1 MSRLREE
8 ETGAM
13 SRLREEETGAMSRLR
28 EEETGAMR
36 QARLMKARSWR
47 RVGRRV
53 AVLSASAL
61 ILTSCGQWR
70 GVANVPLPGGPGTE
84 SGSTTLYV
92 QMPETL
98 ALNANSRVRVRDVFV
113 GRVRKIE
120 LINWVPTLT
129 VDLEP
134 GIVLPKNTLAKIGQ
148 TSLLGSQHVEL
159 NPPEHP
165 SAEKLRNGDTIPLAQ
180 SSAYPTI
187 ERTLAGISGILTGGG
202 IPNIETIQ
210 TEVFNILNGRADQ
223 IRDFLGRL
231 DTFTN
236 ELNQQRHDI
245 TRAIDS
251 TNRLLNIVAA
261 RNDTLDRVLTEFP
274 PLIQHFADTRELF
287 ADAVTA
293 LGRLSAAA
301 DDTLSNS
308 NANLHTNLQNLQR
321 PLKQLARSAPYL
333 VEALK
338 LILTVPFNIE
348 NIPKAVRGDY
358 INVSLTID
366 LTLSSVDNAF
376 LSGTG
381 VSGMLRALEQA
392 WGRDPATMIPDVR
405 FTPNPHDAPGGPLVE
420 RGE

>member
-1 MSRLREE
+1 MKIRKVSRI
-8 ETGAM
+8 
-13 SRLREEETGAMSRLR
+13 
-28 EEETGAMR
+28 
-36 QARLMKARSWR
+36 
-47 RVGRRV
+47 GRRI
-53 AVLSASAL
+53 AVLAAAAL
-61 ILTSCGQWR
+61 VLTSCGQWR

-129 VDLEP
+129 IDLQP
-134 GIVLPKNTLAKIGQ
+134 GIELPKNTLAKIGQ

-159 NPPEHP
+159 NPPEDP
-165 SAEKLRNGDTIPLAQ
+165 SREMLKSGDTIPLAQ

-202 IPNIETIQ
+202 IPNIEVIQ

-223 IRDFLGRL
+223 VREFLNRL
-231 DTFTN
+231 DTFTD
-236 ELNQQRHDI
+236 ELNQQRQEI
-245 TRAIDS
+245 NRAIDS
-251 TNRLLNIVAA
+251 TNRLLNIVSQ

-274 PLIQHFADTRELF
+274 PLIQHFAETRDLF

-301 DDTLSNS
+301 DETLSNT

-321 PLKQLARSAPYL
+321 PLKQLSRAAPYL
-333 VEALK
+333 VGALK
-338 LILTVPFNIE
+338 LLLTVPFNID
-348 NIPKAVRGDY
+348 NIPKAIRGDF
-358 INVSLTID
+358 INVSLKLD

-392 WGRDPATMIPDVR
+392 WGRDPNTMIPDVR
-405 FTPNPHDAPGGPLVE
+405 FTPNPHNAPGGPLVE